1 MLLRSDL
8 HSYDACVN
16 DVSIDSALGRLVR
29 VPDPRFRRLALYV
42 QTNMENRL
50 SLSQAAEI
58 VGLERT
64 YFSRAFRKITGST
77 FSEWLC
83 SARIEKAREL
93 LALGPLTIMSVAL
106 SVGYRDLTT
115 FERAFKRRNGM
126 SPRRFRERY
135 LVKR

>member
-1 MLLRSDL
+1 MHSDDV
-8 HSYDACVN
+8 SEN
-16 DVSIDSALGRLVR
+16 DESIDSSLGRLVR

-42 QTNMENRL
+42 QTNMDKRL

-64 YFSRAFRKITGST
+64 YFSRAFRKVMGNT

-93 LALGPLTIMSVAL
+93 LSLGPLTIMSVAL

-135 LVKR
+135 LVQR